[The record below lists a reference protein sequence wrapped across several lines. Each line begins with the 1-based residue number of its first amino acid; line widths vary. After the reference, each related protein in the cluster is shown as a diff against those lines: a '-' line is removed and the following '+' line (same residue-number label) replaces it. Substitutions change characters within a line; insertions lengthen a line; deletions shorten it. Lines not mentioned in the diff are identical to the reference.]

1 MILWLL
7 FWSFYTWVH
16 CIFYKHTHGLVGS
29 SINFSIVNTA
39 YDRKVQVQVDFVF
52 LFVIFI
58 WLSGFLLL
66 IYRYQFIIYD
76 TFIFVSVLSL
86 IILDFIKFNKF
97 HKQHIF
103 LDFKTDCI
111 YETLYFYL
119 WFVTN
124 SHLPFLLLV
133 LQSMINFIMFFKVH
147 SIHSNKS

>member
-39 YDRKVQVQVDFVF
+39 YDLKVQVQVDFVF
-52 LFVIFI
+52 FFVIFI

-86 IILDFIKFNKF
+86 IILDFINEF

-103 LDFKTDCI
+103 RFWNW
-111 YETLYFYL
+111 LYIRNAVLLFMICHK
-119 WFVTN
+119 
-124 SHLPFLLLV
+124 SSLPI
-133 LQSMINFIMFFKVH
+133 S
-147 SIHSNKS
+147 SPCSS